1 MKAGKEEALF
11 YTNKA
16 SVLLLI
22 SDYKTERK
30 SVLQIIPSAN
40 DPEKGALNIK
50 LKWYKLNG
58 IKKNT
63 YSLLNPQK
71 TDM

>member
-22 SDYKTERK
+22 SDYKAERK
-30 SVLQIIPSAN
+30 SVLQMLQIIPSAN
-40 DPEKGALNIK
+40 DPEKGALNIN
-50 LKWYKLNG
+50 LKWYKL
-58 IKKNT
+58 KH
-63 YSLLNPQK
+63 
-71 TDM
+71 